1 MPEGRITLLSFS
13 FRQGLPTE
21 ANTVI
26 DVRFLKNPFYEPSL
40 SASSG
45 LDEAAGKYIESDPE
59 FAGFFER
66 LTAYLLPLLP
76 YYVKEN
82 RPFTLAIGCTGGR
95 HRSVYVVEK
104 LAGFLRGAG
113 YDVTSRHRDL
123 Q

>member
-13 FRQGLPTE
+13 FRQGMPTE
-21 ANTVI
+21 ANMVI
-26 DVRFLKNPFYEPSL
+26 DARFLKNPFYEPSL

-45 LDEAAGKYIESDPE
+45 LDKPAGDYIESDPE
-59 FAGFFER
+59 FAGFFDR
-66 LTAYLLPLLP
+66 LTVYLLPLLP
-76 YYVKEN
+76 HYLKKN

-104 LAGFLRGAG
+104 LAGFLRHAG
-113 YDVTSRHRDL
+113 YSVEVKHRDL